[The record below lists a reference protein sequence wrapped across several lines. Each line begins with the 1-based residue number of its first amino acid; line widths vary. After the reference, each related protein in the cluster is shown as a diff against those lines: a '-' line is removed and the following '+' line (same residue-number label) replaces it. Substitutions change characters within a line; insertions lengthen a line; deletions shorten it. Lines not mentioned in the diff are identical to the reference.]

1 MLLLQGD
8 ENVPYDF
15 EEISELLD
23 SIVLRLLEACDVT
36 QPPVEPRSMAK
47 KLGIIYTEAQLEGR
61 RGQSFRSRGRQHVQ
75 VHQSDRPERKNFAL
89 AHEIME
95 IQLKKAIH
103 NPTLCHRWANLGA
116 SFLLTPTPWFREEC
130 LITDF
135 DVAQLKSTFS
145 SASWEVVS
153 LRTLNFSESIVTIVD
168 NGRISRRKSS
178 YPYHVPRKLSE
189 EEHNALHKVL
199 QTATA
204 EHLHFPSCVVAG
216 YPVFEGEHRRVILR
230 TTFDE

>member
-1 MLLLQGD
+1 M
-8 ENVPYDF
+8 PYDF

-23 SIVLRLLEACDVT
+23 SIVDRLLEACDVT
-36 QPPVEPRSMAK
+36 QPPVQPRSLAK
-47 KLGIIYTEAQLEGR
+47 KLGIVYTEAQLEGR
-61 RGQSFRSRGRQHVQ
+61 RGQSFRSRGRQYVEI
-75 VHQSDRPERKNFAL
+75 HQSDRPERKSFAL

-95 IQLKKAIH
+95 IELKKVMD
-103 NPTLCHRWANLGA
+103 NPGECHRWANLGA
-116 SFLLTPTPWFREEC
+116 SFLLMPTRWFREEC
-130 LITDF
+130 LMTDF
-135 DVAQLKSTFS
+135 DIARLKSTFS

-189 EEHNALHKVL
+189 EEQNVLQKVL
-199 QTATA
+199 QTAGP
-204 EHLHFPSCVVAG
+204 ERLHFPACAVAG